1 MLDALLLEPLFGKTL
16 LLDALLLKTLFRKTL
31 LLDARLLDALLLDA
45 REAISLLLHSSGADP
60 LLFDGGGANPLLF
73 DGGGADPLLLGSANP
88 LLLERGTADPL
99 LLGTLELTTTNVIT
113 SDAILLDG
121 GAGLAFTF
129 AIPLSRATAVGGDEA
144 GAVGAVALVVKCDL
158 QGLFLRDRFK
168 VDVVSEKRQHDSAGA
183 ALASGEDHDVKGAD
197 GGSAGFDSDDAGGG
211 GIGGVDSEEREDQG
225 RDHEPGRRK
234 VSVPAATTG
243 ERRTG
248 RQIQGAAHGTDPKGG
263 GRWSPLSDLW
273 RPIPYTAIQKA
284 VGRVAIR
291 RSSRR
296 SVLTGHE
303 APGMSRPEIGASPL
317 FGAAQLP

>member
-1 MLDALLLEPLFGKTL
+1 M
-16 LLDALLLKTLFRKTL
+16 
-31 LLDARLLDALLLDA
+31 
-45 REAISLLLHSSGADP
+45 HSSGADP

-183 ALASGEDHDVKGAD
+183 ALASGEDHGVAEQQIGAAARDLRAVQLDAGQLDHKRPRRAAPKDLKGGGDVGFDADDDVKGAD